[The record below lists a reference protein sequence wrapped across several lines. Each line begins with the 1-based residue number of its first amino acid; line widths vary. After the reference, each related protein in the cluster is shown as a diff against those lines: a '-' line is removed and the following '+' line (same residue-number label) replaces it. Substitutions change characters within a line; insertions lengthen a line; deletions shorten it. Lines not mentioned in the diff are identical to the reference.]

1 MFICLFYVRKNWEEN
16 FWVRMKSVQMT
27 KIWWCKGSSWA
38 WILYFFSDDEKLFNL
53 NLDEEKKQQDSSDRQ
68 GCIIKLCDS
77 FMPKWQL
84 EAEKNRRKKIDQEVE
99 RGNILTSLK
108 AARCH
113 TLTCRKLSTPLLSN
127 YSAKYFSSFRGAV
140 RGIMCDEMLARH
152 LKTSLSL
159 AQNYSRLVKKCKKSR

>member
-84 EAEKNRRKKIDQEVE
+84 EAEKNRSGSWE
-99 RGNILTSLK
+99 R
-108 AARCH
+108 
-113 TLTCRKLSTPLLSN
+113 
-127 YSAKYFSSFRGAV
+127 KYFDLIKSS
-140 RGIMCDEMLARH
+140 
-152 LKTSLSL
+152 TLSYFNMPQIVHNTIVKL
-159 AQNYSRLVKKCKKSR
+159 FCKIFLIISRSS